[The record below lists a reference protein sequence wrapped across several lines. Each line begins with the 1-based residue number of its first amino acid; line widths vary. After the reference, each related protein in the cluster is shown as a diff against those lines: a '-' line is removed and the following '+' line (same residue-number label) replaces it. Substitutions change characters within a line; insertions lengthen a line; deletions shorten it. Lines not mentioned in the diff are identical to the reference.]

1 MNPSSNA
8 WSNNWSNSW
17 SNTASPS
24 VGEPT
29 QEQAYSPRPRW
40 RIIEIA
46 AVVVGFMVW
55 WAIGLTL
62 LAIKLWRN
70 RQGYSTD
77 MVTAA
82 RGAFE
87 ENVMKRWLGLSR
99 GFACR
104 TNGAPVARDWGFTA
118 TRSSGNSAFD
128 GWREGELAR
137 LEEERRKLE
146 AAERDFSDY
155 IESLRQA
162 KDREEFE
169 RFMRERTG
177 KGQDPGDHRASV

>member
-1 MNPSSNA
+1 MSSSSNA
-8 WSNNWSNSW
+8 WSNSW
-17 SNTASPS
+17 SNTANASS
-24 VGEPT
+24 GASSRDK
-29 QEQAYSPRPRW
+29 AYAPRPRW

-55 WAIGLTL
+55 WALGLTL

-70 RQGYSTD
+70 RQGYPTD
-77 MVTAA
+77 MITAA

-87 ENVMKRWLGLSR
+87 ENVMKRWPGMTS

-104 TNGAPVARDWGFTA
+104 TNSASVARDWGFTA
-118 TRSSGNSAFD
+118 SRSSGNSAFD

-146 AAERDFSDY
+146 AAEREFSDY

-177 KGQDPGDHRASV
+177 QAEDRASA